1 MRQYSTHPKN
11 FIGKPWQ
18 QEKLYTP
25 DEQLVKTLHRLL
37 DTIKDDNIALA
48 IDMVVAD
55 LMRCEGYGQ
64 PQRYQELV
72 NAYILGEVME
82 LIGADECFVEST
94 NKPTEQLNKFGSYIK
109 GQNELRQELRNKA
122 NKKWGK

>member
-11 FIGKPWQ
+11 FIGKSWQ
-18 QEKLYTP
+18 QENLYTP

-64 PQRYQELV
+64 PQRYQELKDP
-72 NAYILGEVME
+72 E
-82 LIGADECFVEST
+82 L
-94 NKPTEQLNKFGSYIK
+94 L
-109 GQNELRQELRNKA
+109 
-122 NKKWGK
+122 